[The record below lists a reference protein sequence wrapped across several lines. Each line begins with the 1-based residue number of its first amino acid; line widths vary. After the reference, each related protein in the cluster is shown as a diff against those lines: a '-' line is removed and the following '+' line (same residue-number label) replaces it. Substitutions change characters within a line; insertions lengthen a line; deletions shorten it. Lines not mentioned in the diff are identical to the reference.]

1 MKSPLAELKAFE
13 FPAVMCEK
21 SILEVDLE
29 TRRRHAHRIE
39 YWKFDKSVY
48 YVSSK
53 LDFASCITETNELVS
68 KMHHHRSSS

>member
-29 TRRRHAHRIE
+29 TKATRTPNPVLEIRQVGLLCILQIRLRLL
-39 YWKFDKSVY
+39 Y
-48 YVSSK
+48 Y
-53 LDFASCITETNELVS
+53 
-68 KMHHHRSSS
+68 